1 VLRREL
7 EGLAQAK
14 GAVLRLVTGSSK
26 TITANGPLLGPD
38 NIAAL
43 VPDVEDRDVF
53 ICGPNGMTDAVVQS
67 LSELGVPSNQIHA
80 ERFAL
85 AN

>member
-1 VLRREL
+1 MPAGPMAK
-7 EGLAQAK
+7 GLA
-14 GAVLRLVTGSSK
+14 
-26 TITANGPLLGPD
+26 
-38 NIAAL
+38 
-43 VPDVEDRDVF
+43 DVF